1 MKRYIQP
8 QTDSILLTAMLM
20 NLTISGNDDGSGFS
34 GFAPDG
40 VIDTGEGPK

>member
-8 QTDSILLTAMLM
+8 QTDCMLLSAMLM
-20 NLTISGNDDGSGFS
+20 SLTISGNDDGSGIS

-40 VIDTGEGPK
+40 VIDTGGPK